1 MPVAFTCLTRRPAS
15 AAPLGYESFEHG
27 CIGCPP
33 VPNQFIYQGCGYLPT
48 GIRPALFLMVS
59 AGLVSTS

>member
-1 MPVAFTCLTRRPAS
+1 MSHLSTVALDALP
-15 AAPLGYESFEHG
+15 Y
-27 CIGCPP
+27 
-33 VPNQFIYQGCGYLPT
+33 QFIYQGCGYLPT